1 MQSPN
6 PRLLSGGV
14 SFTFDT
20 MVKNYEEIYGK
31 DELYWGSN
39 PSDLVK
45 RYGELAPSGAALDL
59 GMGEGRDVLYLAGL
73 GHDVTGVDSTQSGVA
88 KCLGLARQKGLSIK
102 AVSADVRQFK
112 IPKNRFSLILAVN
125 LFQFL
130 AKHEAQEIIAKATE
144 GLKRGGLFLC
154 ETFSVDD
161 PHYKAHKKSSKEISP
176 GTFRD
181 GAGNI
186 YSLYDY
192 GEILRMC
199 CPQLHSPKLTPKLR
213 VIHYAEFDF
222 YDTTHGPAHWHGL
235 VNFVG
240 KKM

>member
-1 MQSPN
+1 
-6 PRLLSGGV
+6 
-14 SFTFDT
+14 
-20 MVKNYEEIYGK
+20 MVKNYEEIYGR
-31 DELYWGSN
+31 DELYWGAN

-45 RYGELAPSGAALDL
+45 RFAELAPSGPALDL

-73 GHDVTGVDSTQSGVA
+73 GHSVTGVESARSGVA
-88 KCLGLARQKGLSIK
+88 KCLDLADKKGFNVK
-102 AVSADVRQFK
+102 AVSTDVRQFK
-112 IPKNRFSLILAVN
+112 IPKNRLAVIVAIN

-130 AKHEAQEIIAKATE
+130 AKQEAQRIIEEAIN
-144 GLKRGGLFLC
+144 GLKRGGLFIC
-154 ETFSVDD
+154 ETFSIDD
-161 PHYKAHKKSSKEISP
+161 PHYRAHKKSSKEIAP

-186 YSLYDY
+186 YSLYDH
-192 GEILRMC
+192 GEILRMSC
-199 CPQLHSPKLTPKLR
+199 AHLASTKLTPKLR

-235 VNFVG
+235 VNLVG

>member
-1 MQSPN
+1 
-6 PRLLSGGV
+6 
-14 SFTFDT
+14 
-20 MVKNYEEIYGK
+20 MVKNYEEIYSK
-31 DELYWGSN
+31 DELYWGSS

-45 RYGELAPSGAALDL
+45 RFAELAPQGAALDL
-59 GMGEGRDVLYLAGL
+59 GMGEGRDVLYLSGL
-73 GHDVTGVDSTQSGVA
+73 GFTVTGVESTQSGVA
-88 KCLGLARQKGLSIK
+88 KCLGLARQKGLDVK
-102 AVSADVRQFK
+102 AVSVDVRQFK
-112 IPKNRFSLILAVN
+112 IPKNRYSLIIAIN

-144 GLKRGGLFLC
+144 GLKRGGLFIC
-154 ETFSVDD
+154 ETFSIDD
-161 PHYKAHKKSSKEISP
+161 PHYKAHRKSSKEIAP

-199 CPQLHSPKLTPKLR
+199 CPHLQPAKSAPRLR
-213 VIHYAEFDF
+213 IVHYAEFDF

-240 KKM
+240 KKL